1 MAEARSIHEFPSEQN
16 VTANTLLLIDKPNQ
30 SASSGYDTE
39 QSALSVIGKAIVDL
53 LEYTQDLDTT
63 DKTIIGAINEI
74 FASAGGSANAN
85 IAADFDTTVTYETGD
100 YCIKDGLLY
109 KYTAEQSS
117 AGAWDSTKWT
127 QTTVTDE
134 LASGGSIPDI
144 SNVVFPIVGGE

>member
-1 MAEARSIHEFPSEQN
+1 MAEARSIHQFPSEQN
-16 VTANTLLLIDKPNQ
+16 VTANTLFLIEKPNQ

-39 QSALSVIGKAIVDL
+39 QSALSVVGKAIVDL
-53 LEYTQDLDTT
+53 LEYTQELDTT

-85 IAADFDTTVTYETGD
+85 IAADFDATATYDVGD
-100 YCIKDGLLY
+100 YVIYNGSLY
-109 KYTAEQSS
+109 KCTTAVTT

-134 LASGGSIPDI
+134 LGSGSTPDI